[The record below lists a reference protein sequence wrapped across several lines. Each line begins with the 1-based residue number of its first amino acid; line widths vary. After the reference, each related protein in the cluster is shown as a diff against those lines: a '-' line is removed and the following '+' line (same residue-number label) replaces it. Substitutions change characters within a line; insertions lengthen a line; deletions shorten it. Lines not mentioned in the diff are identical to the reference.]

1 MANKKVEFDKQIL
14 YRYFQEYLPA
24 DKVTDDVIYK
34 TSQQI
39 QDELSDMAEISINDI
54 ARAVVV
60 LGYELVIAPDGRP
73 AWIMLRKQLYIFR

>member
-1 MANKKVEFDKQIL
+1 MANKKVEFDKYIL

-54 ARAVVV
+54 ARAMVDW
-60 LGYELVIAPDGRP
+60 GYELTISPDGRP
-73 AWIMLRKQLYIFR
+73 AWIMLRK

>member
-1 MANKKVEFDKQIL
+1 MANNKVEFDKYIL
-14 YRYFQEYLPA
+14 YCYFQEYLPV

-54 ARAVVV
+54 ARTMVD
-60 LGYELVIAPDGRP
+60 LGYELVISPDGRP
-73 AWIMLRKQLYIFR
+73 AWIMQRK

>member
-1 MANKKVEFDKQIL
+1 MANKKVEFDKYIL

-54 ARAVVV
+54 AREMVD

-73 AWIMLRKQLYIFR
+73 AWIMLRK

>member
-1 MANKKVEFDKQIL
+1 MANNKVEFDKYIL

-39 QDELSDMAEISINDI
+39 QDELSDMAEI
-54 ARAVVV
+54 ARTMVD
-60 LGYELVIAPDGRP
+60 LGYELVISPDGRP
-73 AWIMLRKQLYIFR
+73 AWIMQRK

>member
-1 MANKKVEFDKQIL
+1 MANKKVEFDKYIL

-54 ARAVVV
+54 ARVMVD
-60 LGYELVIAPDGRP
+60 LGYELVISPDGRP
-73 AWIMLRKQLYIFR
+73 AWIMQRK